1 MSPGNFKRKLTPILS
16 ADVKGYSRLMGGDE
30 DWTLRTLNTHIGWE
44 KRQNYYRE
52 GEMNHL
58 KLVKK
63 CGRVS
68 MGIGPFILAAAVSI
82 LFGLIG
88 TERGVSAF
96 EIKTGNDEIKVN
108 WDNTVRY
115 NFGVRAQGQDQG
127 LLKSPNQDDGNRNF
141 PNGVVTNRV
150 DLLSEFDAVFNKD
163 YGFRIS
169 GAFWYDQRYHDPL
182 GNDSVATSNHLV
194 KGKQAL
200 GLSSYTNYLYAGPDG
215 ELLDAFVFGRFDLGP
230 VPVNIKVGR
239 HTVYWGESLYNSI
252 GSIAYSQMPLDFAKR
267 VAVPGS
273 EVKELF
279 RPLFQLSAQAQITH
293 ALTLAAQQFFQWEPF
308 RTAEAGSYL
317 SGNDTLLKGGES
329 VILRPGVFATHG
341 VDAEPDGTKNWG
353 LALRWSPAWLG
364 GTTGIFYRRFTDMQP
379 QVNFM
384 PVPGKYFFSYADG
397 IDLYGISLATN
408 ISSLSVGAELSY
420 RRNMPLVS
428 SPVSILPGQPVPQT
442 GDTFGARGDTWQ
454 GLVNIQHL
462 IKKTPLFDRAAWN
475 AEFTWFHAATV
486 SQGMQYY
493 LGRNGYNQIDQ
504 VTDHA
509 VGFGANFTP
518 TWFQVFP
525 GMDLSMP
532 LIFGLG
538 LYGNSAVSNGSN
550 KNAGSWS
557 AGLSLDVFRKY
568 NFTLAYV
575 GYFGEV
581 TNDPKTG
588 TVTNGYFAAL
598 KDRGWVS
605 FTFKMTF

>member
-1 MSPGNFKRKLTPILS
+1 
-16 ADVKGYSRLMGGDE
+16 
-30 DWTLRTLNTHIGWE
+30 
-44 KRQNYYRE
+44 
-52 GEMNHL
+52 MNHL
-58 KLVKK
+58 KLVKTR
-63 CGRVS
+63 GRVS
-68 MGIGPFILAAAVSI
+68 MGMGPFLLAAAVTLLS
-82 LFGLIG
+82 GLIG
-88 TERGVSAF
+88 TDRGVSAF
-96 EIKTGNDEIKVN
+96 EIKTGDDNIKVN

-127 LLKSPNQDDGNRNF
+127 LLKNPNLDDGNRNF

-194 KGKQAL
+194 NGKQAL
-200 GLSSYTNYLYAGPDG
+200 GLSTYTNYLYAGPDG
-215 ELLDAFVFGRFDLGP
+215 ELLDAFAFGRFDLGP

-239 HTVYWGESLYNSI
+239 HTVYWGESLLNAI
-252 GSIAYSQMPLDFAKR
+252 GSIAYSQMPIDFAKGK
-267 VAVPGS
+267 AVPGS

-279 RPLFQLSAQAQITH
+279 RPLFLLSAQAQITNT
-293 ALTLAAQQFFQWEPF
+293 LTLAAQQFFQWEPF
-308 RTAEAGSYL
+308 RYPEAGSYL
-317 SGNDTLLKGGES
+317 NGNDALLKGGES
-329 VILRPGVFATHG
+329 VILRPGVFAVHG
-341 VDAEPDGTKNWG
+341 ADAEPDGTKNWG

-364 GTTGIFYRRFTDMQP
+364 GTTGIYYRRFTDMQP
-379 QVNFM
+379 QVNLM

-475 AEFTWFHAATV
+475 AEFTWAHAATV
-486 SQGMQYY
+486 NQGMPYY
-493 LGRNGYNQIDQ
+493 LGRDGYNQIDR

-532 LIFGLG
+532 LSFNLG
-538 LYGNSAVSNGSN
+538 LYGNSPLLNGSSEDGG
-550 KNAGSWS
+550 AWS
-557 AGLSLDVFRKY
+557 AGLSLDVFQKY

-588 TVTNGYFAAL
+588 AVTVTNGPNAATR
-598 KDRGWVS
+598 DRGWVS

>member
-1 MSPGNFKRKLTPILS
+1 MTTERVKRKLTAILT

-44 KRQNYYRE
+44 KRQNYFRE

-279 RPLFQLSAQAQITH
+279 RPLFHLSAQAQITN

-428 SPVSILPGQPVPQT
+428 SPVSILPGRPVPQT

-462 IKKTPLFDRAAWN
+462 IKKTRLFDRAAWN

-532 LIFGLG
+532 LSFGLG